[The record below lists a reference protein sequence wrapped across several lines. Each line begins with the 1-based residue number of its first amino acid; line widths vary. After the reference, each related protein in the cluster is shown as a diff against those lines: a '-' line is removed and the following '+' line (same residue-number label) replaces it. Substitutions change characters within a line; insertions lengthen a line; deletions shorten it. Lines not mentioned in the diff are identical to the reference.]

1 MKIKERLKALHA
13 FAMAFLYANVSR
25 FAYDRRA
32 AVQAKDII
40 YAAVGFLLVAVLTPV
55 GMNQVGK
62 NSNWTK
68 WDTTVATIFT
78 ILVPILYLI
87 GVALYFIKDA
97 T

>member
-1 MKIKERLKALHA
+1 MKIRERLR
-13 FAMAFLYANVSR
+13 AMHR
-25 FAYDRRA
+25 FALSFLMVNLSKFARNERA
-32 AVQAKDII
+32 AVQAKDVI